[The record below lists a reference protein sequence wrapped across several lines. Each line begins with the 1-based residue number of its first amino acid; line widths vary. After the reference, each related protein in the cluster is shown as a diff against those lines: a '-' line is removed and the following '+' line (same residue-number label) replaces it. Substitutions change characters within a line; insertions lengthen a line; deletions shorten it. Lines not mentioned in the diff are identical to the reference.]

1 MILGLQAP
9 IPEIRRK
16 HDEYAD
22 KVTDDR
28 VLHNTC
34 KGGPQ
39 TRPNRPTKPRHRPSD
54 IRTHQAATQTK
65 AVARGGQGGSA
76 DPTWKCLQVN
86 FGGKADLILMML
98 VWHVPILEDGG
109 NRPLELYKE
118 PPHTLSRQYT
128 TFIHSTR
135 IRSSSRTPL
144 VSLE

>member
-9 IPEIRRK
+9 IPGIRRK
-16 HDEYAD
+16 YDEYAD

-34 KGGPQ
+34 KGVPQ
-39 TRPNRPTKPRHRPSD
+39 TRPNQPTKPRHRPSD

-109 NRPLELYKE
+109 NRPLD
-118 PPHTLSRQYT
+118 
-128 TFIHSTR
+128 I
-135 IRSSSRTPL
+135 
-144 VSLE
+144 